1 MRPCFKQTNKQ
12 ANTVRSSD
20 FKLSMVV
27 HTYQENTWETEVGG
41 PQVNPGQHGL
51 YCEALFQPSPQE
63 MERMS
68 QWDKNKKMKTK

>member
-1 MRPCFKQTNKQ
+1 
-12 ANTVRSSD
+12 
-20 FKLSMVV
+20 MVV